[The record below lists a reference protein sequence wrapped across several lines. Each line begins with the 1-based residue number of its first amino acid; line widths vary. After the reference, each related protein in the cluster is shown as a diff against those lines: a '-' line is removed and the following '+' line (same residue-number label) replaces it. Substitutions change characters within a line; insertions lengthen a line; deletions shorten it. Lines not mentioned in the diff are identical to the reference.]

1 MKIWKRMFFV
11 ALMCS
16 YLGLPEAQGD
26 ELDTFLDMSLADLM
40 NEPVV
45 TASKR
50 LQTLMEAS
58 SAISIITREEI
69 LQSPSNTIPELLQ
82 YVVGMDGYIKTHT
95 DQDVAARGLAFDET
109 PKMLVLINNQP
120 INIVVYGGV
129 QWPTLPL
136 SKHDIDRIEVVR
148 GPSSALYGAD
158 AQVGVVNII
167 TLAAKERRN
176 SASVVYGERGTQVYE
191 IGLAHKA
198 EDGLAIAVRGRF
210 TRTEKKGDA
219 ETAEAILAAPNYG
232 IKDWADIYAF
242 TYRLDYESEEIKFSS
257 EGGLSSDEEGYN
269 ASSGDRSIDLSEKRT
284 IYVNNQAKIPV
295 GRGEIG
301 IRLGFR
307 DIWQENQRWDNG
319 SYVFKY
325 ELQKS
330 RAFDFDAQYTL
341 ATLANHDL
349 IIGGSASRF
358 LGSRDIANTPP
369 YVYDEVDNLYSVYV
383 QDQVAFADR
392 QVLLTLS
399 GRYDKW
405 DSFDGEFTPRATL
418 NVNLFEKKA
427 NLRLMAGTS
436 FRRPSFDES
445 YYFVRFP
452 GGWFK
457 GSQVTAT
464 TENGNTVEGVA
475 PDPEKLTA
483 YEAGLRIHPDERTY
497 IDVETFR
504 NTIKSNLG
512 VVVLYAN
519 ANELNIGVTNIGDRI
534 VLSGAEVEVKHDLSK
549 DIKVFL
555 NYTHQ
560 RGTIKRSTNIEETWL
575 GAPRNKLSG
584 GGVYSGVVTADVR
597 FRYVGKVT
605 YPEIDFD
612 PVDDYWTLDVAVSKH
627 IGEHVHIK
635 LSVINAL
642 NRARYEYPIYT
653 QITRK
658 SLLNLRYQF

>member
-1 MKIWKRMFFV
+1 MKRWKRMLFV

-16 YLGLPEAQGD
+16 SLGLPEAQGD
-26 ELDTFLDMSLADLM
+26 ELDTFLDMSLSDLL

-50 LQTLMEAS
+50 LQTLMEAP

-69 LQSPSNTIPELLQ
+69 LQSPSHTIPQLLQ
-82 YVVGMDGYIKTHT
+82 YVVGMDGYTKTHT
-95 DQDVAARGLAFDET
+95 DQDVAARGLAYDET
-109 PKMLVLINNQP
+109 PKMLILINNQP

-148 GPSSALYGAD
+148 GPSSAMYGAD

-167 TLAAKERRN
+167 TLAASERKN
-176 SASVVYGERGTQVYE
+176 SASVVYGERGNQIYE
-191 IGLAHKA
+191 IGLAHHT
-198 EDGLAIAVRGRF
+198 EDGLGIAVRGSF

-219 ETAEAILAAPNYG
+219 ETAEAVLAAPNYG
-232 IKDWADIYAF
+232 IKDWADIYSL
-242 TYRLDYESEEIKFSS
+242 TYRLDYAQGDVTFSS
-257 EGGLSSDEEGYN
+257 EGGVSSDEEGYN
-269 ASSGDRSIDLSEKRT
+269 ASAGDRSIDLSEKRT

-295 GRGEIG
+295 GRGEVG
-301 IRLGFR
+301 IRVGFR
-307 DIWQENQRWDNG
+307 DIWQENRRWDNG
-319 SYVFKY
+319 SYIFKY

-330 RAFDFDAQYTL
+330 RGLDLDVQYTL

-349 IIGGSASRF
+349 IVGGSASRF

-369 YVYDEVDNLYSVYV
+369 YLYDEEDNLLSVYA
-383 QDQVAFADR
+383 QDQIAFADR
-392 QVLLTLS
+392 RVILTLS

-405 DSFDGEFTPRATL
+405 SNFDGEFTPRATL
-418 NVNLFEKKA
+418 NVDLYEKKA

-452 GGWFK
+452 GGWLK
-457 GSQVTAT
+457 GSQVSAT
-464 TENGNTVEGVA
+464 TENGNAIGGVA
-475 PDPEKLTA
+475 PGPEKLTA
-483 YEAGLRIHPDERTY
+483 YEVGLRLHPDERTY

-512 VVVLYAN
+512 LVVLHAT
-519 ANELNIGVTNIGDRI
+519 ANELNLAITNIGDRI
-534 VLSGAEVEVKHDLSK
+534 TLSGAEIEVKHDFSPDAK
-549 DIKVFL
+549 AFL
-555 NYTHQ
+555 NYTYQ
-560 RGTIKRSTNIEETWL
+560 RGTIKGNSNIKETWL

-584 GGVYSGVVTADVR
+584 GVSYSGTVTADVR

-612 PVDDYWTLDVAVSKH
+612 PVDDYWTLDVALSKQV
-627 IGEHVHIK
+627 GEHVHVK

-642 NRARYEYPIYT
+642 DRARYEYPIYT

-658 SLLNLRYQF
+658 LLLDLGYTF